1 MILRA
6 LASLLVL
13 ALLGL
18 NFMLPRAAVSARG
31 SENLVRSDVESRL
44 AVGQKLPELE
54 LVTFDGRLVTRDD
67 LLGHRLLITFERSVD
82 W

>member
-13 ALLGL
+13 GLLGL
-18 NFMLPRAAVSARG
+18 NFMLPRAAISARG
-31 SENLVRSDVESRL
+31 SERLVRSDVAIQL
-44 AVGQKLPELE
+44 AVGQQLPELE
-54 LVTFDGRLVTRDD
+54 LMTFDGRRVTKED